1 MYQFQ
6 QKELKYHILYFFNP
20 MSQNGTGFRRMTHM
34 HGLWVKF
41 SIVPELNSD
50 PILPVRG

>member
-34 HGLWVKF
+34 LIPDYADVTF
-41 SIVPELNSD
+41 
-50 PILPVRG
+50 